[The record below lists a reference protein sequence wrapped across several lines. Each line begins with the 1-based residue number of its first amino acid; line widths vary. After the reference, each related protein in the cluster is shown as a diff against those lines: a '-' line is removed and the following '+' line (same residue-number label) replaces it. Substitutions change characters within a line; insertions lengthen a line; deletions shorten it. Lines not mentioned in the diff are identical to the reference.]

1 MNITKVSGTFA
12 VAPQILESDMPA
24 IKAQGI
30 TTLINNRPDG
40 EADHPS
46 TNAKLQAAAEVLGIT
61 YHFVPVMGM
70 NFPEETV
77 AKMGEIL
84 QQSSGKVLAFC
95 RTGNRSINTWARA
108 NQAGNTGVDVSAL
121 VANTSFKLAD

>member
-1 MNITKVSGTFA
+1 MNITKVSDTFA
-12 VAPQILESDMPA
+12 VAPQLLETDMPA

-30 TTLINNRPDG
+30 TTIINNRPDG
-40 EADHPS
+40 EPEHPS
-46 TNAKLQAAAEVLGIT
+46 TNAKLQAAAEALGLT
-61 YHFVPVMGM
+61 YHFVPVIGM

-77 AKMGEIL
+77 ATMGEIL

-108 NQAGNTGVDVSAL
+108 NEAINTGVDVNMLA
-121 VANTSFKLAD
+121 AKTSFKLV